1 MHQLVYEAE
10 GWEIDLVR
18 RELRAGGARIPIGG
32 RAFELVEVLARAQ
45 GQLVTKQDL
54 MSAVWPGAIVEEH
67 TLQVHISSVRKAL
80 GASRSM
86 LKTAS
91 GRGYRLVA
99 DWNIRQQNETVHSS
113 GVDLQTVP
121 ARLPKRNIPA
131 ATSAVVGRSA
141 EIQRVRDL
149 LSAYRAVTLTG
160 PGGIGKTALAL
171 ETARSLIPNFQG
183 DIWLVELLSLS
194 DPELV
199 PAAIAAT
206 LDLKLG
212 EELSPQSIARSIGTQ
227 SMFLLLDN
235 CEHVI
240 NAAAA
245 MVETI
250 IRRCPRVTVLATSR
264 EILRVEGECAYNVVS
279 LDVPQE
285 RANDP
290 GDILGHSAVQL
301 FIIRTSA
308 LRPEFAPSAE
318 DLSNIAAICRRVDG
332 IPLAIEFAAARAAA
346 LGVQQVASRLDDLF
360 NLLTGGRRTALPRHQ
375 KLRAT
380 LDWSYILLSE
390 HEQFVLRKLSVFAE
404 FFTLD
409 AALQIAIDGAHTDAQ
424 IIEAIEALIAK
435 SLVNHET
442 VEGVDFYRLLYTT
455 RDYARSKLDQRAERP
470 DAARRLAAYC
480 IDLMDKAEADWD
492 NGVDARWRIVYGRR
506 LDDLRNSISWA
517 FSPGGDA
524 AVGVSLVARSAIL
537 WTTLGLTEEH
547 RIHAERALRVNR
559 SFGSPDEASEM
570 RLLAALGSIYFHTK
584 GPGVDDDAL
593 NAFSG
598 SYSCAVKAGDVVFQM
613 RALSAW
619 SGVLNVRGNYPDALE
634 LGKKFV
640 QISGADDHVA
650 NRTLGYTA
658 HFLGDMQGARRHLE
672 AALGGVPR
680 TGQVR
685 TSGAHYDQSN
695 ATLRAFLARTLWLA
709 GYADR
714 GVRMAHDCV
723 REALSADHAISL
735 CITLIV
741 SACPLAFL
749 TGGRTVAEPYL
760 DLLRRTADKHASD
773 FYRQW
778 GEALDV
784 GMRTREERR
793 AAALEESYRQLAQ
806 VQLNGPLI
814 ETLAVFGDNS
824 TEPWIID
831 KAANGFGGWCT
842 AELLR
847 ARGQIKLRDEGDKAG
862 SVALFREGLN
872 LATQQGILA
881 WELRAATSLAM
892 VLGEIGE
899 AEDAFELLLKTRAK
913 FTEGFNSIDFAR
925 STEVLHSLS
934 SRRPNSAA
942 T

>member
-32 RAFELVEVLARAQ
+32 RAFEIVEVLVRAR

-54 MSAVWPGAIVEEH
+54 MSAVWPGAVVEEH

-80 GASRSM
+80 GAGRSM

-171 ETARSLIPNFQG
+171 ETARRLIPNFQG

-199 PAAIAAT
+199 PSAIAAT

-250 IRRCPRVTVLATSR
+250 IRRCPCVTVLATSR

-285 RANDP
+285 RANNSAA
-290 GDILGHSAVQL
+290 ILGHSAVQL

-332 IPLAIEFAAARAAA
+332 IPLAIELAAARAAA

-424 IIEAIEALIAK
+424 IIEDIEALITK

-442 VEGVDFYRLLYTT
+442 VEGVAFYRLLYTLETMRDPSLISAPNAPT
-455 RDYARSKLDQRAERP
+455 RL
-470 DAARRLAAYC
+470 
-480 IDLMDKAEADWD
+480 
-492 NGVDARWRIVYGRR
+492 
-506 LDDLRNSISWA
+506 
-517 FSPGGDA
+517 
-524 AVGVSLVARSAIL
+524 GVSL
-537 WTTLGLTEEH
+537 
-547 RIHAERALRVNR
+547 
-559 SFGSPDEASEM
+559 
-570 RLLAALGSIYFHTK
+570 
-584 GPGVDDDAL
+584 
-593 NAFSG
+593 
-598 SYSCAVKAGDVVFQM
+598 
-613 RALSAW
+613 
-619 SGVLNVRGNYPDALE
+619 
-634 LGKKFV
+634 
-640 QISGADDHVA
+640 
-650 NRTLGYTA
+650 
-658 HFLGDMQGARRHLE
+658 
-672 AALGGVPR
+672 
-680 TGQVR
+680 
-685 TSGAHYDQSN
+685 
-695 ATLRAFLARTLWLA
+695 
-709 GYADR
+709 
-714 GVRMAHDCV
+714 
-723 REALSADHAISL
+723 
-735 CITLIV
+735 
-741 SACPLAFL
+741 
-749 TGGRTVAEPYL
+749 
-760 DLLRRTADKHASD
+760 RTA
-773 FYRQW
+773 
-778 GEALDV
+778 
-784 GMRTREERR
+784 
-793 AAALEESYRQLAQ
+793 
-806 VQLNGPLI
+806 
-814 ETLAVFGDNS
+814 
-824 TEPWIID
+824 
-831 KAANGFGGWCT
+831 
-842 AELLR
+842 
-847 ARGQIKLRDEGDKAG
+847 
-862 SVALFREGLN
+862 
-872 LATQQGILA
+872 
-881 WELRAATSLAM
+881 
-892 VLGEIGE
+892 
-899 AEDAFELLLKTRAK
+899 
-913 FTEGFNSIDFAR
+913 SI
-925 STEVLHSLS
+925 
-934 SRRPNSAA
+934 
-942 T
+942 